1 MKTVFAVSPYQHP
14 NSINF
19 KNGAFEAWKN
29 LGGKVAQDHYPLRLF
44 HRFVFNHQLP
54 LFGYNK
60 QEARLRFVEPVS
72 LNFDTFPD
80 YIKYEIIPL
89 VWDCWPKFFEFTY
102 NWFLKNRVQTAIFTS
117 SQNAEMMKKILP
129 HLNILFIPEG
139 VNTQLYAKGKNLTD
153 RKIDL
158 LEFGRRNDKVFN
170 VKLPQDFNH
179 LYSKNGN
186 QLFSSNNEFFQALAD
201 TKIAINFPRC
211 DTQPE
216 IAGNIETLTQRYWE
230 CMLSRIV
237 MIGRAPKELVDLIG
251 YNPVIDIDKSY
262 GEEQVLHILNH
273 IEDYQPLVDKNYET
287 AQNKADWS
295 HRMKEVMNW
304 LRSIGY
310 TI

>member
-139 VNTQLYAKGKNLTD
+139 VNTKLYTKGKNLTD

-170 VKLPQDFNH
+170 VKLPQEFNH
-179 LYSKNGN
+179 LYRKKGN

-237 MIGRAPKELVDLIG
+237 MIGRAPKELVDFIG
-251 YNPVIDIDKSY
+251 YNPVIDIDKQHA
-262 GEEQVLHILNH
+262 EEQVLHILNN
-273 IEDYQPLVDKNYET
+273 IEDYQQLVDKNYET
-287 AQNKADWS
+287 AQKKADWS
-295 HRMKEVMNW
+295 HRMKEVMSW
-304 LRSIGY
+304 LKSISY

>member
-89 VWDCWPKFFEFTY
+89 VWDCWPKFFEFTS

-139 VNTQLYAKGKNLTD
+139 VNTKLYTKGKNLTD

-170 VKLPQDFNH
+170 VKLPQEFNH

-237 MIGRAPKELVDLIG
+237 MIGRAPKELVDFIG
-251 YNPVIDIDKSY
+251 YNPVIDIDKQHA
-262 GEEQVLHILNH
+262 EEQVLHILNN

>member
-29 LGGKVAQDHYPLRLF
+29 LGGKVAKEHYPLRLF
-44 HRFVFNHQLP
+44 HRFVFNYQLP
-54 LFGYNK
+54 LFGFNK

-89 VWDCWPKFFEFTY
+89 VWDCWPKYFEYTY

-129 HLNILFIPEG
+129 HLNILYVPEG
-139 VNTQLYAKGKNLTD
+139 VNTQLYNKGKNLKD

-158 LEFGRRNDKVFN
+158 LEFGRKNDKVFN
-170 VKLPQDFNH
+170 VRLPQEFNH

-186 QLFSSNNEFFQALAD
+186 RLFSTNNEFFQALAD

-211 DTQPE
+211 DTHPE

-237 MIGRAPKELVDLIG
+237 MIGRAPKELVDFIG
-251 YNPVIDIDKSY
+251 YNPVIDIDKQHT
-262 GEEQVLHILNH
+262 EEQILHILNH
-273 IEDYQPLVDKNYET
+273 IEDYQSLVDKNYET
-287 AQNKADWS
+287 AQKKADWS
-295 HRMKEVMNW
+295 HRMKEVMSW
-304 LRSIGY
+304 LKSIGY
-310 TI
+310 TV

>member
-29 LGGKVAQDHYPLRLF
+29 LGGKV
-44 HRFVFNHQLP
+44 VFNHQLP

-117 SQNAEMMKKILP
+117 SQNAEMMKKI
-129 HLNILFIPEG
+129 
-139 VNTQLYAKGKNLTD
+139 
-153 RKIDL
+153 
-158 LEFGRRNDKVFN
+158 
-170 VKLPQDFNH
+170 PQDFNH

-201 TKIAINFPRC
+201 TKITINFPRC

-237 MIGRAPKELVDLIG
+237 MIGRAPKELVDFIG
-251 YNPVIDIDKSY
+251 YNPVIDIDKQHA
-262 GEEQVLHILNH
+262 EEQVLHILNN
-273 IEDYQPLVDKNYET
+273 IEDYQQLVDKNYET
-287 AQNKADWS
+287 AQKKADWS
-295 HRMKEVMNW
+295 HRMKEVMSW
-304 LRSIGY
+304 LKSIGY

>member
-1 MKTVFAVSPYQHP
+1 MKTVFAVSPYQHS

-29 LGGKVAQDHYPLRLF
+29 LGGKVAKEHYPLRLF
-44 HRFVFNHQLP
+44 HRFVFNYQLP

-89 VWDCWPKFFEFTY
+89 VWDCWPKYFEYTY

-117 SQNAEMMKKILP
+117 SQNVEMMKKILP
-129 HLNILFIPEG
+129 HLNILYVPEG
-139 VNTQLYAKGKNLTD
+139 VNTQLYDKGKNLKD

-158 LEFGRRNDKVFN
+158 LEFGRKNDKVFN
-170 VKLPQDFNH
+170 VRLPQEFNH
-179 LYSKNGN
+179 LYNKNGN
-186 QLFSSNNEFFQALAD
+186 RLFSTNNEFFQALTD

-237 MIGRAPKELVDLIG
+237 MIGRAPKELVDFIG
-251 YNPVIDIDKSY
+251 YNPVIDIDKQHT
-262 GEEQVLHILNH
+262 EEQILHILNH

-287 AQNKADWS
+287 AQKKADWS
-295 HRMKEVMNW
+295 HRMKEVMSW
-304 LRSIGY
+304 LKSIGY
-310 TI
+310 TV

>member
-158 LEFGRRNDKVFN
+158 FEFGRRNDKVFN
-170 VKLPQDFNH
+170 VKLPQEFNH

-237 MIGRAPKELVDLIG
+237 MIGRAPKELVDFIG
-251 YNPVIDIDKSY
+251 YNPVIDIDKQHA
-262 GEEQVLHILNH
+262 EEQVLHILNN
-273 IEDYQPLVDKNYET
+273 IEDYQQLVDKNYET
-287 AQNKADWS
+287 AQKKADWS
-295 HRMKEVMNW
+295 HRMKEVMSW
-304 LRSIGY
+304 LKSIGY

>member
-80 YIKYEIIPL
+80 YFKYEIIPL

-117 SQNAEMMKKILP
+117 FQNAEMMKKS
-129 HLNILFIPEG
+129 
-139 VNTQLYAKGKNLTD
+139 YLT
-153 RKIDL
+153 
-158 LEFGRRNDKVFN
+158 
-170 VKLPQDFNH
+170 
-179 LYSKNGN
+179 
-186 QLFSSNNEFFQALAD
+186 
-201 TKIAINFPRC
+201 
-211 DTQPE
+211 
-216 IAGNIETLTQRYWE
+216 
-230 CMLSRIV
+230 
-237 MIGRAPKELVDLIG
+237 
-251 YNPVIDIDKSY
+251 
-262 GEEQVLHILNH
+262 
-273 IEDYQPLVDKNYET
+273 
-287 AQNKADWS
+287 
-295 HRMKEVMNW
+295 
-304 LRSIGY
+304 
-310 TI
+310 

>member
-80 YIKYEIIPL
+80 YFKYEIIPL

-201 TKIAINFPRC
+201 TKITINFPRC

>member
-80 YIKYEIIPL
+80 YFKYEIIPL

-129 HLNILFIPEG
+129 HLNLLFIPEG

-186 QLFSSNNEFFQALAD
+186 QLLSSNNEFFQALAD

-237 MIGRAPKELVDLIG
+237 MIGRAPKELVDFIG
-251 YNPVIDIDKSY
+251 YNPVIDIDKQHA
-262 GEEQVLHILNH
+262 EEQVLHILNN
-273 IEDYQPLVDKNYET
+273 IEDYQRLVDKNYET
-287 AQNKADWS
+287 AQKKADWS
-295 HRMKEVMNW
+295 HRMKEVMSW
-304 LRSIGY
+304 LKSIGY